1 VDADLLTAV
10 DGEDHHTVVY
20 LSSGPWNFVGPMRRF
35 LERSDFPAGALVTD
49 WSITPPRFP

>member
-1 VDADLLTAV
+1 VDADLRTAV

-20 LSSGPWNFVGPMRRF
+20 LGNGPWNFVGPMRRF